1 MVPYLPYH
9 TCYGIVWCGTALYN
23 RISYDTIQSLK
34 PIGGKRSSLVLCMNM
49 IVHPCG
55 KRSSLLH
62 ILYLLVMGARRDKE
76 ERQPKDKRIMRGL
89 ARPRSNLL
97 VACFALSVW
106 HGMVLYHTSVH
117 DVLECLA
124 PNPQCTSS
132 CPAVATYSPAMTTL
146 AVDAPTR
153 SPDSRRPQLTL
164 TLFRRCPIWG
174 TA

>member
-9 TCYGIVWCGTALYN
+9 TCYGIG
-23 RISYDTIQSLK
+23 
-34 PIGGKRSSLVLCMNM
+34 SLVWYG
-49 IVHPCG
+49 IVQYDIVRYHTIPKTYRGQKVKSGIVYEYDCTPMRQKVESAPYIVSFG
-55 KRSSLLH
+55 DGCK
-62 ILYLLVMGARRDKE
+62 ARQRRE
-76 ERQPKDKRIMRGL
+76 TDKRIMRGL